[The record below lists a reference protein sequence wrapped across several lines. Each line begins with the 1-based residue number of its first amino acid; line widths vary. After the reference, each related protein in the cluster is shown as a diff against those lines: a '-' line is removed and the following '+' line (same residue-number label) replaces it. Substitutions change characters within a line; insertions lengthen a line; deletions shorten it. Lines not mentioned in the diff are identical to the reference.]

1 MDLSPSAK
9 RILEDPVLSRLST
22 LARERGAPLFV
33 VGGYIRDLLLGFHR
47 QDYDLT
53 LPPEASSFI
62 PEIEEALGFHFF
74 MIGKEE
80 MGTLTYRV
88 IKPDLSVDLTL
99 LQGQTIDDDLQR
111 RDFTINAIAF
121 SLSAE
126 TFHWV
131 QHAPEDIAKRI
142 IRAVT
147 DQSIDQDPLRM
158 LRAIRY
164 LSSLDGFEL
173 DGKVSAELSLKKRLI
188 EKVPAE
194 RIKMELDKI
203 LLSRRRAL
211 GMDVLYKSGLLLTLF
226 PELKGLELLDQGS
239 YHHLNALS
247 HTLLALE
254 KMSWALDWIGSR
266 KPGISPSEEDRLLLS
281 YATLF
286 HDLGKQNTL
295 SRGEEGGVH
304 FYRHEVYSCRAA
316 EKTMERLRFPGLTK
330 EKVLRL
336 VGNHMTILT
345 LSPQTKESALKKLV
359 NRMGELTP
367 LLVALTLADKEAGRG
382 SLSILRDERIE
393 ALCLRIL
400 DLHGQKEVVH
410 PPSLVTGHDVMA
422 LGIEPGPRVGHLLEL
437 VREKQVV
444 GEVRTR
450 EEALKVLAEEVLLP

>member
-33 VGGYIRDLLLGFHR
+33 VGGYIRDLLLGIHR

-74 MIGKEE
+74 MIGKQE
-80 MGTLTYRV
+80 MGTSTYRV
-88 IKPDLSVDLTL
+88 IKPDLSIDLTL

-173 DGKVSAELSLKKRLI
+173 DGKLAEEISRKKRLI

-203 LLSRRRAL
+203 FLSRRRTL
-211 GMDVLYKSGLLLTLF
+211 GMKVLYESGLLLTLL
-226 PELKGLELLDQGS
+226 PELKGLESLEQGQ

-254 KMSWALDWIGSR
+254 KLSWAIEWLASR
-266 KPGISPSEEDRLLLS
+266 GVGISPSEEDQLS
-281 YATLF
+281 LHYAALF
-286 HDLGKQNTL
+286 HDLGKQDTF
-295 SRGEEGGVH
+295 SEEKDGNVH
-304 FYRHEVYSCRAA
+304 FYHHEVYSCLAA
-316 EKTMERLRFPGLTK
+316 EKAMERLRFPNLMK
-330 EKVLRL
+330 DKVLHL
-336 VGNHMTILT
+336 VGNHLRILN
-345 LSPQTKESALKKLV
+345 LSHETKEPALKRLV
-359 NRMGELTP
+359 NRVGDLAP
-367 LLVALTLADKEAGRG
+367 LLVVLTLADKEATRG
-382 SLSILRDERIE
+382 ILSVPRDEGIE
-393 ALCLRIL
+393 GHCLRIL
-400 DLHGQKEVVH
+400 ELYGQKEVVH
-410 PPSLVTGHDVMA
+410 PPSLITGHDVMA
-422 LGIEPGPRVGHLLEL
+422 LGVEPGPRVGEVLKSI
-437 VREKQVV
+437 REKQVV
-444 GEVRTR
+444 GEIRTR
-450 EEALKVLAEEVLLP
+450 EEALKVLTEEFHLP

>member
-1 MDLSPSAK
+1 MDLSPVAK
-9 RILEDPVLSRLST
+9 SILEDPVLSKLAT
-22 LARERGAPLFV
+22 LARKRRVRLFV
-33 VGGYIRDLLLGFHR
+33 VGGMIRDLFLGTHR
-47 QDYDLT
+47 YDYDLA

-80 MGTLTYRV
+80 ISTATYRV
-88 IKPDLSVDLTL
+88 IKPGLSVDLAL
-99 LQGQTIDDDLQR
+99 LQGETIDKDLLR
-111 RDFTINAIAF
+111 RDFTVNAIAF
-121 SLSAE
+121 SLSEE

-131 QHAPEDIAKRI
+131 EGALDDIAKRI
-142 IRAVT
+142 IRTVT
-147 DQSIDQDPLRM
+147 DHSIDQDPLRM

-173 DGKVSAELSLKKRLI
+173 DGKVSAELFLKKRLI

-203 LLSRRRAL
+203 LLSRRRTL
-211 GMDVLYKSGLLLTLF
+211 GMDVLHKSGLLLTLF
-226 PELKGLELLDQGS
+226 PELEGLESLEQGS
-239 YHHLNALS
+239 YHHLDALS

-254 KMSWALDWIGSR
+254 KMAWALDWIGSR
-266 KPGISPSEEDRLLLS
+266 KPHISPSEEDRLSLC
-281 YATLF
+281 YAILF
-286 HDLGKQNTL
+286 HDLGKQSTL
-295 SRGEEGGVH
+295 SRGEDGSVH
-304 FYRHEVYSCRAA
+304 FYRHEVDSCRAA
-316 EKTMERLRFPGLTK
+316 EKPMERLRFPGLTK
-330 EKVLRL
+330 EKVLCL

-382 SLSILRDERIE
+382 SLSVSRDDRIE

-400 DLHGQKEVVH
+400 DLYGQKEVVH

-422 LGIEPGPRVGHLLEL
+422 LGIEPGPRVGHLLER

-450 EEALKVLAEEVLLP
+450 EEALKVLLEEVRLP